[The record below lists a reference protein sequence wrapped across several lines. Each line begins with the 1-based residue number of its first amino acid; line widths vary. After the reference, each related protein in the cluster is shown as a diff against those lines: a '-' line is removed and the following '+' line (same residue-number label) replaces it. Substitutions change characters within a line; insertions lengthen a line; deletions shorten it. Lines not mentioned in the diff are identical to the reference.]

1 VKHTARALYMA
12 DQIKKSEG
20 VADNWVGLKFLRPHD
35 VGQETSFDDIP
46 NNKRLL
52 KLLDSLAA
60 LVEEIKAAYKKNTHK
75 VNIPHLV
82 QSNNAI
88 QKVHPAQQSAE
99 SSTGNPAYISEVP
112 LEEEVA
118 NGMCQDDWFEVA
130 DGEIPDQKEAGDGAV
145 ADKWLGSSFAKPERM
160 SMNDSNIKL
169 RWDILELLFIG
180 FEIIIL
186 PVRCFPDPN
195 PESRTH
201 NILNIFSAVSLV
213 CWFVDLFEHFR
224 RLYYIGHGDVDKH
237 KLVTAQDCFK
247 IWFAMNIICFFSD
260 MFNFFMQN
268 TESTL
273 GFVRIVKIWN
283 FFRVIRTFKID
294 DWIITGVNHIC
305 SKFVVVSIRIIHM
318 FFFFFLICHCFWWVV
333 GIYNAEA
340 KLTVTNFAYQSITV
354 WDRRFNHQLSFYFQW
369 ALLQFFT
376 PNFIHTKLAGFSKLC
391 MCVSLA
397 VIGVGFTI
405 VGMNFMRGV
414 LAKRRQDCW
423 DVLQTRVQDHIPS
436 RLCAKV
442 LSYVRASKRS
452 VSAALEGGGFQSFR
466 SSGTINDGVGSI
478 VSEET
483 TITFKEDT
491 KENEG
496 EAEVV
501 VLERANTEAAALAA
515 LARAEAKAAA
525 KKLAGEK
532 ATAEAAEAARKKTL
546 EEGKAAKVAA
556 EKAAAEAAAKKIV
569 EGKAVAE
576 AKARKVAEEKATAEA
591 VAKKAMTHDVLARD
605 ATDIMDCEITA
616 VWEVVVERTFVT
628 ARQRDSG
635 GTSTLRHHSAPA
647 RYKSCV

>member
-1 VKHTARALYMA
+1 MA

-112 LEEEVA
+112 LEEKVA

-224 RLYYIGHGDVDKH
+224 RFYYIGHGDVDKH

-405 VGMNFMRGV
+405 VGMNFMRV

-501 VLERANTEAAALAA
+501 VLERANTEAAALPAREKAENKAAAKKADEEKAISEAVARKAAEKKAAAEKAAEEAAEAIEADDKVAAEEAAALAA

-532 ATAEAAEAARKKTL
+532 ATAEAAEAARKKNIGRR
-546 EEGKAAKVAA
+546 ESSQGGSRESSCRSSCKKNRRREGGCRSQS
-556 EKAAAEAAAKKIV
+556 EKGSRGESNRRSCCKK
-569 EGKAVAE
+569 GND
-576 AKARKVAEEKATAEA
+576 T
-591 VAKKAMTHDVLARD
+591 
-605 ATDIMDCEITA
+605 
-616 VWEVVVERTFVT
+616 
-628 ARQRDSG
+628 
-635 GTSTLRHHSAPA
+635 
-647 RYKSCV
+647 